1 MSERTSG
8 AVEGWNRILKCIDHP
23 RHRLRPD
30 VFIYDHWQPLTGRQ
44 LTYIDQLNGKTKQL
58 VMVGHNCIQST
69 IYIYISLIVDLS
81 YPEEFKETWKTH

>member
-30 VFIYDHWQPLTGRQ
+30 VFIHDHWQPLTGRQ
-44 LTYIDQLNGKTKQL
+44 LTYIDQPVLVSLEENDVAEGLLLLLRELMKTL
-58 VMVGHNCIQST
+58 TQST
-69 IYIYISLIVDLS
+69 KV
-81 YPEEFKETWKTH
+81 K